1 MSLTSVSCID
11 TGSRGRVLS
20 SLPLA
25 TLRLFLLL
33 SFLVPTP
40 KVQSCKGGTVTAFGV
55 GCVEMFL
62 ILFPKVVAFHMRL
75 TILEVEEPGFQRT
88 LSRTI
93 WVALSL
99 EKRVHG
105 SFVILSMF
113 SSLYLRAEMEAWPET
128 GAEAPTLLGSGAP
141 ALLASLSGLLWHTE
155 PGGVFLRAREPVAIS
170 STMSWSC
177 ISSYDITLCS
187 LFFLPY
193 FVGPEENLMRGGKRV

>member
-1 MSLTSVSCID
+1 MSLTSVSRMD

-40 KVQSCKGGTVTAFGV
+40 KVQSCKGGTITALGV

-62 ILFPKVVAFHMRL
+62 ILFTKVVAFHMRL

-93 WVALSL
+93 
-99 EKRVHG
+99 
-105 SFVILSMF
+105 
-113 SSLYLRAEMEAWPET
+113 
-128 GAEAPTLLGSGAP
+128 
-141 ALLASLSGLLWHTE
+141 
-155 PGGVFLRAREPVAIS
+155 
-170 STMSWSC
+170 
-177 ISSYDITLCS
+177 
-187 LFFLPY
+187 
-193 FVGPEENLMRGGKRV
+193 